1 MANRLDFFRQQM
13 AAFEGSTNP
22 LKAIDSG
29 YYVPEPR
36 KSVSDLIAG
45 RLALRP
51 ASTHLILG
59 GIGSGKTTQLLVTR
73 DRINDLLDNAY
84 VHYLDVSTY
93 TDISNISPGALI
105 VMVGLSLA
113 KLLKNS
119 IDPSVRQSIE
129 NIEKFAFGYSENKK
143 EDTHI
148 EETDVGF
155 GLVGIKH
162 KKLVHYQGILSSES
176 RKKSDQL
183 GKAVTELYSSLKQ
196 SYEQVFFLFD
206 GLDRLDDTQSFSQL
220 IVNDIQE
227 ISAIGIG
234 CVMVGSARALYEKYQ
249 EILEQAIDYVGYQS
263 CFDVENDKAAYDFF
277 RSILRSR
284 MAPEF
289 MTSDLTK
296 RMITGS
302 GGILRDL
309 INIAQ
314 LSMEEAY
321 FSGDDCELLPGNIEQ
336 AIESFGRAKILGLT
350 KSNLDILQDF
360 AVGKRVFP
368 ASQDEIK
375 LLISGKIVEYMYPK
389 RRCTVH
395 PALLSMLVPVE
406 V

>member
-36 KSVSDLIAG
+36 KSVSELIAG

-84 VHYLDVSTY
+84 VHYLDISTY
-93 TDISNISPGALI
+93 TDISNISPGVLVAI
-105 VMVGLSLA
+105 VGLSLA
-113 KLLKNS
+113 KLLENS
-119 IDPSVRQSIE
+119 TESSVRQ
-129 NIEKFAFGYSENKK
+129 NIEIIEKSAFGYSENK
-143 EDTHI
+143 EDLHI
-148 EETDVGF
+148 EQIDL
-155 GLVGIKH
+155 GLGLKGGTIQ
-162 KKLVHYQGILSSES
+162 KKLVYHQGLLSSES
-176 RKKSDQL
+176 RKKSAQL
-183 GKAVTELYSSLKQ
+183 AKAVAYLCEYSKQ
-196 SYEQVFFLFD
+196 EYDQIIFLFD

-234 CVMVGSARALYEKYQ
+234 CVMVGSARDLYGEYQ
-249 EILEQAIDYVGYQS
+249 EVLEQAIDYVGYQS
-263 CFDVENDKAAYDFF
+263 CFDVENDEPAYDFF
-277 RSILRSR
+277 RSILQSR
-284 MAPEF
+284 IAPEF
-289 MTSDLTK
+289 MISDLTK

-302 GGILRDL
+302 GGVLRDL

-321 FSGDDCELLPGNIEQ
+321 FSGDDCELLPNNIEQ
-336 AIESFGRAKILGLT
+336 AVESFGRAKILGLT

-360 AVGKRVFP
+360 AVGKRLLP
-368 ASQDEIK
+368 TSQDEIK

-395 PALLSMLVPVE
+395 PALLPMLVLVE
-406 V
+406 A

>member
-73 DRINDLLDNAY
+73 DRIKELLDNAY

-93 TDISNISPGALI
+93 TDISSISPGVLVA
-105 VMVGLSLA
+105 MVGLSLA
-113 KLLKNS
+113 KLFQDSTESS
-119 IDPSVRQSIE
+119 IRHNIDI
-129 NIEKFAFGYSENKK
+129 IEKFSFGYSEDK
-143 EDTHI
+143 
-148 EETDVGF
+148 EET
-155 GLVGIKH
+155 LVGTSIRGTVH
-162 KKLVHYQGILSSES
+162 KKMVYHHGLLYSES
-176 RKKSDQL
+176 REKSVQL
-183 GKAVTELYSSLKQ
+183 SEAVEDLYEHLMKEYNQ
-196 SYEQVFFLFD
+196 IFFLFD

-227 ISAIGIG
+227 ISSIGIG

-263 CFDVENDKAAYDFF
+263 CFDVENDEAAYDFF
-277 RSILRSR
+277 RSILQSR

-302 GGILRDL
+302 GGVLRDL

-321 FSGDDCELLPGNIEQ
+321 FSGDDCELLPSDIEQ
-336 AIESFGRAKILGLT
+336 AVESFGRAKILGLT

-360 AVGKRVFP
+360 AVGKRLFP

-395 PALLSMLVPVE
+395 PALLPMLVPVE

>member
-22 LKAIDSG
+22 EKAIDSG

-93 TDISNISPGALI
+93 TDISNISPGVLVA
-105 VMVGLSLA
+105 MVGLSLA
-113 KLLKNS
+113 KLLENS
-119 IDPSVRQSIE
+119 TESSVRQ
-129 NIEKFAFGYSENKK
+129 NIEIIGKFAFGYSENK
-143 EDTHI
+143 EDVHI
-148 EETDVGF
+148 EQIDL
-155 GLVGIKH
+155 GLGLKGGTIQR
-162 KKLVHYQGILSSES
+162 KLVYHQGLLSSES
-176 RKKSDQL
+176 RKKSAQL
-183 GKAVTELYSSLKQ
+183 SKAVADLCEYSKQ
-196 SYEQVFFLFD
+196 EYDQIIFLFD

-263 CFDVENDKAAYDFF
+263 CFDVENDEAAYDFF
-277 RSILRSR
+277 RSILQSR

-302 GGILRDL
+302 GGVLRDL

-321 FSGDDCELLPGNIEQ
+321 FSGDDCELLPSNIEQ

-360 AVGKRVFP
+360 AVGKRLFP

-395 PALLSMLVPVE
+395 PALLPMLLPVE

>member
-73 DRINDLLDNAY
+73 DRINNLLKNAY

-93 TDISNISPGALI
+93 TDTLSISPGVLI
-105 VMVGLSLA
+105 AMVGLSLA
-113 KLLKNS
+113 ELLENGT
-119 IDPSVRQSIE
+119 DPSIKK
-129 NIEKFAFGYSENKK
+129 NIKIIKKFAFGYSEN
-143 EDTHI
+143 EVDTNIRGSALGIVTIHRKMI
-148 EETDVGF
+148 YHQ
-155 GLVGIKH
+155 GL
-162 KKLVHYQGILSSES
+162 LSSES

-183 GKAVTELYSSLKQ
+183 LKAVANLCEFAKQ
-196 SYEQVFFLFD
+196 KNDQIIFLFD

-227 ISAIGIG
+227 MSMIGIG

-263 CFDVENDKAAYDFF
+263 CFDVENDEAAYDFF
-277 RSILRSR
+277 RSILQSR
-284 MAPEF
+284 MASEF

-302 GGILRDL
+302 GGVLRDL

-321 FSGDDCELLPGNIEQ
+321 FSGDDCELLPSNIEQ
-336 AIESFGRAKILGLT
+336 AVESFGRAKILGLT

-360 AVGKRVFP
+360 AVGKRLFP

-389 RRCTVH
+389 RRCAVH
-395 PALLSMLVPVE
+395 PALLPMLVPVE
-406 V
+406 A